1 MASPPYFAAYTLWAL
16 FLGWSLGA
24 FLRHRV
30 MLWVWVLPAALL
42 GYMYFRFPHCP
53 ANFFPAAGKES
64 RSAND
69 LCFGRPCTPVAPCL
83 YQLWFTFP
91 FFASAA
97 YSLGAWIAEKRSGMR
112 DYAETMMHIRVARAS
127 LVGAACIVLQLIVGW
142 RQALHLFASLIGQA
156 KLFFLFEIM
165 LLFGIPT
172 YVLAVAVGLAG
183 RRFAITR
190 WFLDEPAPTKAP
202 EPST

>member
-1 MASPPYFAAYTLWAL
+1 
-16 FLGWSLGA
+16 
-24 FLRHRV
+24 
-30 MLWVWVLPAALL
+30 
-42 GYMYFRFPHCP
+42 
-53 ANFFPAAGKES
+53 
-64 RSAND
+64 
-69 LCFGRPCTPVAPCL
+69 
-83 YQLWFTFP
+83 
-91 FFASAA
+91 
-97 YSLGAWIAEKRSGMR
+97 MR

-165 LLFGIPT
+165 LLFWIPT